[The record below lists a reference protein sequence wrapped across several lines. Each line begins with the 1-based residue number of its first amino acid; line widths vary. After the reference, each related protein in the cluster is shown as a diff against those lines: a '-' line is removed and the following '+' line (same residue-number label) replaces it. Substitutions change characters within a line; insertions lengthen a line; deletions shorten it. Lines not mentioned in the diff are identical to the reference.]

1 MSKFPNGILS
11 FIKLML
17 LFILLSGITE
27 SQPAKKGVKTM
38 KFTLTSPAFQ
48 QGDRIPTQYTCE
60 GEDLSPQLQ
69 WSSVPEGSRS
79 FALSCLDP
87 DAPPGTWVH
96 WVLYDLPADTTELDK
111 GVPKNKI
118 LDNGALQGACWGVD
132 SFSRVGYFGPC
143 PPPGHGDHRYYFR
156 LYALDVESLSLPPKA
171 TWAEVEKAMVGHTL
185 ATAELMGKYSR

>member
-1 MSKFPNGILS
+1 MNKFPNRILS

-17 LFILLSGITE
+17 LFILMSGITK

-38 KFTLTSPAFQ
+38 KFTLTSPAFH

-96 WVLYDLPADTTELDK
+96 WVVYDLPADTTELGK
-111 GVPKNKI
+111 GVPKKK
-118 LDNGALQGACWGVD
+118 DT
-132 SFSRVGYFGPC
+132 R
-143 PPPGHGDHRYYFR
+143 
-156 LYALDVESLSLPPKA
+156 
-171 TWAEVEKAMVGHTL
+171 
-185 ATAELMGKYSR
+185 